1 MVFSVYELRKG
12 DVVVSMR
19 HLVCSVAKLVLG
31 FVLLFTMC
39 TVTAWASDWQLIGP
53 DGGNVRCLAYD
64 PSDPNRILLG
74 TSAGQLFSSRDGG
87 SSWVPFAHL
96 GSGDDLVIDHIVF
109 DPTNPL
115 TIYAAAWGLY
125 HDDEGDVFRS
135 DDGGATW
142 RALAG
147 VHGKSIRAL
156 AMAPSDHN
164 TLVIGALDG
173 VFRSQNGGATWEKMT
188 PENPDVLEN
197 HASMKNFVSVAI
209 DPVNPDIVYAGT
221 RHLPWKTSDG
231 GKNWHN
237 LKDGI
242 LDDSDVFSI
251 IVDPRTPSRVYASA
265 CSGIYKSDNGADVFH
280 RVQGLPH
287 SAIRTRVLKQDPQ
300 RSSIVY
306 AGTTGGMWKTVDG
319 GTKWTLVTSDDVV
332 VNDVLIDPRNPQR
345 VLIATDRGGV
355 LVSND
360 GFAKYQASNKGF
372 SHRMVGSVIDDRK
385 DPNRLYVGIVN
396 DKTSGGLFS
405 SDDMGKTWQQS
416 SKGLGDRDVLSLQ
429 QAENGVIFAG
439 TNHGIFYLPSLSGA
453 WLPASMIRGPV
464 PEWQPKPEPAP
475 APVYQKAGKSKTA
488 SAGKKP
494 PVTAKKKEPVDVPIP
509 IAIAPRVRSI
519 EITDKAW
526 YAATNEGLFISMDGG
541 KKWYGTPVDGE
552 SDFLAAN
559 EYPDGTLTLAS
570 IKRAFISRDAG
581 RTWSEIAAPTYVTG
595 LYNFTM
601 TQDSTLWLG
610 AREGAIRSDDGGKSW
625 SHVMNGL
632 PPSHVLGVKYD
643 AKAQRLLA
651 TAMNSRGVFE
661 SVDGGKAWHQTPEA
675 SFSIRTAMGYQDLL
689 LAISW
694 HNGLLL
700 QRTDSTAS
708 VSNAGV
714 GVGSAAVKSQN

>member
-1 MVFSVYELRKG
+1 MYHSVRW
-12 DVVVSMR
+12 
-19 HLVCSVAKLVLG
+19 VAKLVFG
-31 FVLLFTMC
+31 VALLVTM
-39 TVTAWASDWQLIGP
+39 VVGSAMASDWRLIGP

-74 TSAGQLFSSRDGG
+74 TSAGQLFVSKDGG

-109 DPTNPL
+109 DPTNPQ
-115 TIYAAAWGLY
+115 TIYAAGWGLY

-135 DDGGATW
+135 DDGGVTW
-142 RALAG
+142 RTLAA

-173 VFRSQNGGATWEKMT
+173 VFRSQDGGEKWEKMT
-188 PENPDVLEN
+188 PENPEILEN

-209 DPVNPDIVYAGT
+209 DPRNPDIVYAGT
-221 RHLPWKTSDG
+221 RHLPWKTADG
-231 GKNWHN
+231 GKSWHN

-251 IVDPRTPSRVYASA
+251 IVDPRTSSRVYASA
-265 CSGIYKSDNGADVFH
+265 CSGIYKSDNGGDLFH

-319 GTKWTLVTSDDVV
+319 GTKWTLVTSADVV
-332 VNDVLIDPRNPQR
+332 VNDVMIDPRNPER

-360 GFAKYQASNKGF
+360 GFAKYQSSNRGF
-372 SHRMVGSVIDDRK
+372 SHRMVGSVIADRK
-385 DPNRLYVGIVN
+385 DPSRLYVGIVN
-396 DKTSGGLFS
+396 DKTNGGLFS
-405 SDDMGKTWQQS
+405 TDDLGKTWQQS
-416 SKGLGDRDVLSLQ
+416 SKGLSDRDVLSLQ
-429 QAENGVIFAG
+429 QAEDGVIFAG
-439 TNHGIFYLPSLSGA
+439 TNHGIFYLPSLTGA

-464 PEWQPKPEPAP
+464 PEWQPKPEPTP
-475 APVYQKAGKSKTA
+475 QPVYQKAGKSKTA
-488 SAGKKP
+488 SAGARKAQAA
-494 PVTAKKKEPVDVPIP
+494 AKKNEPVEVPIP
-509 IAIAPRVRSI
+509 IAIAPRVRAI

-526 YAATNEGLFISMDGG
+526 YAATNEGLFISVDGG
-541 KKWYGTPVDGE
+541 KKWYGNPVDGE
-552 SDFLAAN
+552 GDFVAVNVSA
-559 EYPDGTLTLAS
+559 DGVLTLAS
-570 IKRAFISRDAG
+570 VKVALLSRDGG
-581 RTWSEIAAPTYVTG
+581 RTWSEIAVPTYVTG
-595 LYNFTM
+595 IYNFTIAP
-601 TQDSTLWLG
+601 DASFWLG
-610 AREGAIRSDDGGKSW
+610 TREGALHSADGGKEW
-625 SHVMNGL
+625 IHTMGGL
-632 PPSHVLGVKYD
+632 PPSYVLGVKYD
-643 AKAQRLLA
+643 AKARRLLA
-651 TAMNSRGVFE
+651 TAMNSHGVFE
-661 SVDGGKAWHQTPEA
+661 STDDGKSWHRTAEA

-700 QRTDSTAS
+700 QRGDNTAS
-708 VSNAGV
+708 LPGAPLS
-714 GVGSAAVKSQN
+714 VGSAAVKRQP